1 MAVSKFPV
9 TKQPYDA
16 TLEENMSMYD
26 KLPYKRN
33 EDMCNAS
40 TLALETGNL
49 IKYYRCTEIDSID
62 IKTQDEHF
70 SAIADAHIQ
79 AYEKEL
85 LMLHQKFPT
94 IYGSL
99 ELENSS
105 ENPPFLEEDSPTQ
118 EK

>member
-33 EDMCNAS
+33 EDVCNAS
-40 TLALETGNL
+40 TLALESGNL
-49 IKYYRCTEIDSID
+49 IKYYRCTQTDPIEIE
-62 IKTQDEHF
+62 TQDEHF
-70 SAIADAHIQ
+70 SSIVNAHIQ
-79 AYEKEL
+79 AYEKDI
-85 LMLHQKFPT
+85 MILHQKFPS

-99 ELENSS
+99 EEGTLSEDTPMIEENSS
-105 ENPPFLEEDSPTQ
+105 SQN
-118 EK
+118 

>member
-33 EDMCNAS
+33 EDLCNAS
-40 TLALETGNL
+40 TLALESGNL
-49 IKYYRCTEIDSID
+49 IKYYRCTEADAIEIE
-62 IKTQDEHF
+62 TQDEHF
-70 SAIADAHIQ
+70 SAIANAHIQ
-79 AYEKEL
+79 AYEKEV
-85 LMLHQKFPT
+85 LMLHQKFPS

-99 ELENSS
+99 ETEEIT
-105 ENPPFLEEDSPTQ
+105 ENPPLLEEDSQ
-118 EK
+118 

>member
-40 TLALETGNL
+40 ALALESGNL
-49 IKYYRCTEIDSID
+49 IKYYRCAEIDSID
-62 IKTQDEHF
+62 IQTQDEHF
-70 SAIADAHIQ
+70 SAIVAAHIQ

-85 LMLHQKFPT
+85 LMLHQKFPS

-99 ELENSS
+99 EMETS
-105 ENPPFLEEDSPTQ
+105 ENPPLIEEDSPAQ
-118 EK
+118 KD

>member
-33 EDMCNAS
+33 EDLCNAS
-40 TLALETGNL
+40 TLALESGNL
-49 IKYYRCTEIDSID
+49 IKYYRCAEADAIEIE
-62 IKTQDEHF
+62 TQDEHF
-70 SAIADAHIQ
+70 SAIANAHIQ
-79 AYEKEL
+79 AYEKEVL
-85 LMLHQKFPT
+85 ILHQKFPS

-99 ELENSS
+99 ETGEIS
-105 ENPPFLEEDSPTQ
+105 ENLPLLEEDSQ
-118 EK
+118 

>member
-1 MAVSKFPV
+1 MTVSKFPV

-33 EDMCNAS
+33 EDVCNAS
-40 TLALETGNL
+40 TLTLESGNL
-49 IKYYRCTEIDSID
+49 VKYYRCTETDPIEIE
-62 IKTQDEHF
+62 TQDEHF
-70 SAIADAHIQ
+70 SAIVNAHIQ

-85 LMLHQKFPT
+85 LMLHQKYPS

-99 ELENSS
+99 DMEDLS
-105 ENPPFLEEDSPTQ
+105 ENPPLIEEDSPTQ
-118 EK
+118 ED